1 VANDNS
7 IDITLKATNLTTEA
21 FARASAAIK
30 AIEDQSKKT
39 TKEGSDSWSKWF
51 ATIAG
56 GVGVGNLLS
65 DAFESVG
72 AKLIA
77 IPGQL
82 VAIAQRGN
90 DLSDLRAGFDHL
102 TAAVGET
109 GDVVLGKLRTAFGG
123 TVTDFNLMKSANE
136 ALSKGVKLTGDEMA
150 TMAKASRV
158 MADQVGGN
166 AKESFDAMLSSV
178 ARGNEKELK
187 QLGLNLGNIDK
198 STKAYADSLG
208 VEVSAL
214 SKSQQQHAIRN
225 AVLEES
231 KRLLKENGEVEN
243 DFNDNIAAGAAQW
256 QNWKDRIGEAI
267 ATSPELNA
275 VMGRVSEA
283 LTQAFGDDREAQVE
297 TITRLI
303 GDMAVASVHA
313 ASIIVSG
320 AHEIATAYEQARSMF
335 DRLVGAIKQSEIDEI
350 QKVLS
355 GGVTENKNIG
365 SQSTDQLKARL
376 DYLKGFVQ
384 GLKDDAKAAGDAQAK
399 FDALESSAQTWLNGT
414 IAAIEKARASASKNA
429 EKPLLAT
436 LLGGDSDGGAGAL
449 TKTIDDFTKKV
460 RTMEAELKSAAAH
473 GELVQWAQA
482 NRSEIE
488 KLSAQGRVLGVQFPK
503 DLTEAWAKVAGLDI
517 GKDVQRLFDEIAKAQ
532 EKAFLDGIKNTM
544 AAYGKNLDAQVEARH
559 DASDAINK
567 QTLSD
572 YDYQVSLIKREADQR
587 KLGLDKTASN
597 YQSTLSAID
606 DAMRV
611 KMGIA
616 AEIHNDEVAK
626 MKQAT
631 DDWGNLTKKWLDD
644 IPNLLQAAFTGGG
657 GFGGAVKGLLSNIGG
672 DLGGKLFGGP
682 NGLGQSLINSLPSAG
697 KLAGMIGN
705 LAGPLGSALGSLGA
719 ALGGKLWNSIFGS
732 AGRDLVKDF
741 AASFREFHLDTLQF
755 DPGGGFD
762 QLHKKLLTLGAEG
775 EKLWIALTQGV
786 GKNNPEQARAVIDAI
801 TKALDEQKNKEGE
814 VGDAANASADE
825 QTKAAQKIKDSIKGI
840 DDQISSLQDSIAGE
854 APEEFMGVVERETRD
869 RIAALAEQR
878 KALEEELQQ
887 QQEDTKDAT
896 NDVGDSVD
904 GVTDSAG
911 AALGMFER
919 WKGAIEDAGG
929 ALGNV
934 RFPGDSGGEMPAH
947 ASGAYIRRDHVAH
960 VHAGEIVGP
969 QDFIARALADAIKET
984 GVGAAGD
991 VLVYIGNEQLDARVV
1006 KVTRKDAA
1014 TGGLRTRATT
1024 GRSY

>member
-1 VANDNS
+1 VPNDNS
-7 IDITLKATNLTTEA
+7 SIDIVLKATNLTSEA

-30 AIEDQSKKT
+30 AIEEQSKKT

-51 ATIAG
+51 STIAG

-72 AKLIA
+72 AKLMA

-82 VAIAQRGN
+82 VAIGQRG
-90 DLSDLRAGFDHL
+90 SDLADLRTGFDHL

-123 TVTDFNLMKSANE
+123 TVTDFDLMKTAND

-150 TMAKASRV
+150 TMAKAARV
-158 MADQVGGN
+158 MSDQVGGN
-166 AKESFDAMLSSV
+166 AKDSFDAMLSSI

-187 QLGLNLGNIDK
+187 QLGINLANVDK

-208 VEVSAL
+208 IEVSAL
-214 SKSQQQHAIRN
+214 SKSQQQHALRN

-267 ATSPELNA
+267 ATSPELGT
-275 VMGRVSEA
+275 VLSRVTEA
-283 LTQAFGDDREAQVE
+283 MTSAFGDDQQTQVE
-297 TITRLI
+297 TITKLI
-303 GDMAVASVHA
+303 GDMAVTSVHA
-313 ASIIVSG
+313 ASLIVSG
-320 AHEIATAYEQARSMF
+320 AHEIANAYEEARSMF

-350 QKVLS
+350 QKVLA

-365 SQSTDQLKARL
+365 SQTTDQLQARL
-376 DYLKGFVQ
+376 DYLKGFVK
-384 GLKDDAKAAGDAQAK
+384 GLKDDAQAAGEAQAK
-399 FDALESSAQTWLNGT
+399 FDQLEASAQTWLNGT
-414 IAAIEKARASASKNA
+414 IAAIEKARAAAGKSA
-429 EKPLLAT
+429 EKPLALFGGGS
-436 LLGGDSDGGAGAL
+436 GGDDGGAGAL
-449 TKTIDDFTKKV
+449 TKPIEEFTKKV
-460 RTMEAELKSAAAH
+460 REMEAELKSAASH
-473 GELVQWAQA
+473 GELMAWAA
-482 NRSEIE
+482 SNRSEIE
-488 KLSAQGRVLGVQFPK
+488 KLSLQGHVLGQKFPQ
-503 DLTEAWAKVAGLDI
+503 DITEAWAKVAGLDI
-517 GKDVQRLFDEIAKAQ
+517 GKDVAKQFDDIAKAQ
-532 EKAFLDGIKNTM
+532 EKAFLDAIKDTM
-544 AAYGKNLDAQVEARH
+544 SAYGKNLDAEVAARH

-567 QTLSD
+567 QTLTD
-572 YDYQVSLIKREADQR
+572 YDYQVSLIQREAAER
-587 KLGLDKTASN
+587 KLGLDTTASN

-616 AEIHNDEVAK
+616 ADVHNAEIFK

-644 IPNLLQAAFTGGG
+644 IPNLLQSAFTGGG

-697 KLAGMIGN
+697 KLAGVIGN

-762 QLHKKLLTLGAEG
+762 QLHAKLLTLGAEG

-801 TKALDEQKNKEGE
+801 TKALDAQKNKEGE
-814 VGDAANASADE
+814 VADAANKSADE
-825 QTKAAQKIKDSIKGI
+825 QTKATEKIKDSIKGI

-869 RIAALAEQR
+869 RIAALAKQR
-878 KALEEELQQ
+878 AELQEQ
-887 QQEDTKDAT
+887 LKVQQEDTKDAT
-896 NDVGDSVD
+896 ADTAD
-904 GVTDSAG
+904 GVDHVTDNAE
-911 AALGMFER
+911 AALGFFER
-919 WKGAIEDAGG
+919 WKGAIDDAGDS
-929 ALGNV
+929 LG
-934 RFPGDSGGEMPAH
+934 RLQFPGGSSDGIPGH
-947 ASGAYIRRDHVAH
+947 ADGAYIRRDHVAR
-960 VHAGEIVGP
+960 VHAGEIIGP
-969 QDFIARALADAIKET
+969 RDFIARALSDAMAANG
-984 GVGAAGD
+984 GVGTGGAMPPIIVQVDGRE
-991 VLVYIGNEQLDARVV
+991 IARVNARYQKSV
-1006 KVTRKDAA
+1006 LAPYGVR
-1014 TGGLRTRATT
+1014 
-1024 GRSY
+1024 

>member
-1 VANDNS
+1 VANDNNS
-7 IDITLKATNLTTEA
+7 IDIVLKATNLTSEA

-30 AIEDQSKKT
+30 AIEEQSKKT

-51 ATIAG
+51 STIAG

-82 VAIAQRGN
+82 VDIAKRGN
-90 DLSDLRAGFDHL
+90 DLSDLRAGFEHL

-109 GDVVLGKLRTAFGG
+109 GDAVLGKLRTAFGG
-123 TVTDFNLMKSANE
+123 TVSDFDLMKTANE
-136 ALSKGVKLTGDEMA
+136 ALSKGLKVSGDDMA

-166 AKESFDAMLSSV
+166 AKDSFDAMLSSI

-214 SKSQQQHAIRN
+214 SKSQQQHALRN

-267 ATSPELNA
+267 ATSPELGA

-283 LTQAFGDDREAQVE
+283 LTTAFGDDREQQIE

-313 ASIIVSG
+313 ASIIVTG
-320 AHEIATAYEQARSMF
+320 AHEIATAYEAARSIF
-335 DRLVGAIKQSEIDEI
+335 DGLVGAIKQSEIDEI

-384 GLKDDAKAAGDAQAK
+384 GLKDDAKAAGEAQEK
-399 FDALESSAQTWLNGT
+399 FDELESSAQKWLSGT
-414 IAAIEKARASASKNA
+414 IAAIEKARANASKNA
-429 EKPLLAT
+429 EKPLASLF
-436 LLGGDSDGGAGAL
+436 GGGGSDEGGAGAL
-449 TKTIDDFTKKV
+449 TKPIEDFTKKV
-460 RTMEAELKSAAAH
+460 REMEAELKSAASH
-473 GELVQWAQA
+473 GELMAWAES

-488 KLSAQGRVLGVQFPK
+488 KLSLQGHVLGQQFPR
-503 DLTEAWAKVAGLDI
+503 DITEAWAKVAGLDI
-517 GKDVQRLFDEIAKAQ
+517 GKDVEKLFDAIAKAQ
-532 EKAFLDGIKNTM
+532 EKAFLDALKNTM
-544 AAYGKNLDAQVEARH
+544 VAYGKNLDVEVQARH

-572 YDYQVSLIKREADQR
+572 YEYQVSLIQREADER

-606 DAMRV
+606 AAMRV

-616 AEIHNDEVAK
+616 ADVHNAEVAK

-657 GFGGAVKGLLSNIGG
+657 GFSGAVKSLLSNIGG

-682 NGLGQSLINSLPSAG
+682 NGIGQSLINALPSAG
-697 KLAGMIGN
+697 KLAGVIGN
-705 LAGPLGSALGSLGA
+705 LAGPLGSALGSLGT
-719 ALGGKLWNSIFGS
+719 ALGGKLWNSIFGH
-732 AGRDLVKDF
+732 AGRDVVKDF
-741 AASFREFHLDTLQF
+741 AASFQEFDLSTMAF
-755 DPGGGFD
+755 KGGGGFEE
-762 QLHKKLLTLGAEG
+762 LHKKLLALSDPAYG
-775 EKLWIALTQGV
+775 EQLWKAFTQGV
-786 GKNNPEQARAVIDAI
+786 GKNNPEQARAVIDLI
-801 TKALDEQKNKEGE
+801 TKALNDLQVKEGD
-814 VGDAANASADE
+814 VAAAANKAADE
-825 QTKAAQKIKDSIKGI
+825 QTKAAEKIKSAISGI

-878 KALEEELQQ
+878 KALETQLQEQ
-887 QQEDTKDAT
+887 QVDTKDAVD
-896 NDVGDSVD
+896 DVGTGVD
-904 GVTDSAG
+904 NVTDSAE
-911 AALGMFER
+911 AALGIFER
-919 WKGAIEDAGG
+919 WKGAIDDAGDS
-929 ALGNV
+929 LGSM
-934 RFPGDSGGEMPAH
+934 RFPGGESPEPGASH
-947 ASGAYIRRDHVAH
+947 ASGAYIRRDHVAR
-960 VHAGEIVGP
+960 VHAGEIIGPIDFMRRAIQGAVGSGSDAHASNQP
-969 QDFIARALADAIKET
+969 IVIQIDGREIARTSARYQRQVLAPY
-984 GVGAAGD
+984 GV
-991 VLVYIGNEQLDARVV
+991 R
-1006 KVTRKDAA
+1006 
-1014 TGGLRTRATT
+1014 
-1024 GRSY
+1024 